1 MRVEGTPMKLQRLAV
16 GAIACVM
23 ILNPSVAEAQ
33 VVKLGI
39 GPSPVSGDFGD
50 EARTGWAGQATFGF
64 QAFELPVDF
73 RADILYQTFSNVER
87 EPSVWARVGGEW
99 FRQAGVMLNATRAL
113 DLGQFQPYGLVGVGL
128 LREWHGDYS
137 YSGTDHVGLNLNLG
151 VGVDIQ
157 LLDRLGFFVEARGVI
172 SNKALPLSRPA
183 VNPEIKFQSFPLIFG
198 IRL

>member
-1 MRVEGTPMKLQRLAV
+1 MKLQSLAV
-16 GAIACVM
+16 GAIACAMVLM
-23 ILNPSVAEAQ
+23 PPIAEAQ
-33 VVKLGI
+33 VIKLGL
-39 GPSPVSGDFGD
+39 GRSPVSGDFGD

-64 QAFELPVDF
+64 SAFDLPIDF

-137 YSGTDHVGLNLNLG
+137 YSGTDHVGLNFNVG

-157 LLDRLGFFVEARGVI
+157 LLDRLGFFMEARGLI

-183 VNPEIKFQSFPLIFG
+183 VNPEIKFRSIPLIFG